1 MSFVLTAL
9 GWLGENFIGSLV
21 EKLADFTVQF
31 GAKEELQDHLIQ
43 LKTSLH
49 QIQFTISRAE
59 NIWIQDEDLRG
70 RFSELLIQ
78 LKDGAYDADDLLD
91 EFHFRAL
98 QQQAE
103 QRGDKA
109 SHQSSSSSSSLP
121 SRKKR
126 RLSSLGVAIGF
137 FGRENDDDDVNRV
150 REIQGRLGRI
160 ADAFQNVMA
169 SLDAYGRRI
178 KQLETSEVRRTSSVP
193 IATQMFGRDKELKEL
208 IELLLQSPHGSPP
221 SCNHSVSVLAIVG
234 IGGVGKTTLS
244 QIACIH
250 ESMEKYFKHKIWV
263 DVSDGFSVER
273 ITKEIIE
280 SATQSKCDSMNFDTL
295 QKNLKQLTS
304 DRFLLVL
311 DDVRNAEK
319 HKWESLCAPLRWGA
333 AGSKILVTTRSTKI
347 ADIVGH
353 GQPIHLKCL
362 DEESYW
368 AFFRKCAF
376 GSQNPGDHPQL
387 EAIAK
392 KIVRKLGGL
401 PLAARTLGAL
411 LSVRMDEQHWRSI
424 MECEIW
430 ELPQEED
437 DVLPVL
443 RISYQHLP
451 AHLKRC
457 FAFCSLFPRDYR
469 FNEDRLI
476 QIWMAEGFIGPP
488 GNMRMEDLGRHY
500 FQELVSRSFFQKSQ
514 NPHWSYY
521 EMHDLIHDLARL
533 ISAGESSRLHSDD
546 SREFSCTLRHLSLFA
561 KDVEPERLMEVPDP
575 SKFKLR
581 TLMLSSERRVKSYSL
596 PLHLLERLKNIRVLI
611 LQNCGM
617 KKLPETIDD
626 LVHLRYLDISEN
638 TSIQRLPESLCDLH
652 NLQTLILQG
661 CQLQSFPQ
669 GMSKLMKLRKIHA
682 EDEIISKINEVGK
695 LTSLQELTAFGVLKD
710 QGRQIAELSGL
721 TQLHGTLRI
730 RNLEN
735 VGSKEEARKAGLN
748 SKAYLVAL
756 ELEWVSDQHSNLQN
770 SQLLVS
776 EEVLEGLQP
785 HQALKSLVIRGYNGA
800 RSPSW
805 LEAKLLP
812 NLEMLTLRNCKR
824 WNDFSCIG
832 PIPRLKVLRMKGLSA
847 AKVTGHGFFGA
858 TEQGK
863 CFPML
868 EELVIGDMAALEELS
883 WNDGRVLFP
892 CLSKLEIQECPKLQR
907 LSPLPP
913 SLTKLELGQ
922 VGLTEFTGLW
932 EGIDGSSMVSERNL
946 RNIKTIDIWGCEE
959 LVSLPVKRFREL
971 TSLENLSI
979 QSCLVLMSTTRDE
992 DIELLLPP
1000 SVKQLDLI
1008 DCGDL
1013 GKSLPA
1019 CLHNLASLTE
1029 LEIRG
1034 CPYLMSLPKE
1044 QMLHLKQLKC
1054 LSIKHCDE
1062 LTSVEGLRVLNSLR
1076 FLTIFRC
1083 PKLLVNEGDRQ
1094 GEVLPLEQLEVDDTA
1109 LLKLW
1114 PIRDALPS
1122 LRRLAIISSPQTAMF
1137 DGEEQELLRSLTA
1150 VRSLQFSCC
1159 RNLQTL
1165 PTELHAIPFL
1175 WTLWIEECPEIRSL
1189 PEKGLPSSL
1198 AYLQVDDCHPML
1210 AEQVEKQVAE
1220 MKSSGRWW

>member
-9 GWLGENFIGSLV
+9 GWLGEHFIGSLV

-31 GAKEELQDHLIQ
+31 GPEEGLQDDLIK

-49 QIQFTISRAE
+49 QIQFIIIQAE
-59 NIWIQDEDLRG
+59 NIWIQDQELRG
-70 RFSELLIQ
+70 RFNELLIQ
-78 LKDGAYDADDLLD
+78 LKDEAYDADHLLD
-91 EFHFRAL
+91 EFHFRVL

-109 SHQSSSSSSSLP
+109 SHQSSSSSLP
-121 SRKKR
+121 PKKKR
-126 RLSSLGVAIGF
+126 RLSLLGGVTIGF
-137 FGRENDDDDVNRV
+137 FGGENNDDDVNRV
-150 REIQGRLGRI
+150 REIQGRLDRL
-160 ADAFQNVMA
+160 ADAFQIVMA
-169 SLDAYGRRI
+169 SLDADGRRI
-178 KQLETSEVRRTSSVP
+178 KQLETSETRRTTSVP

-208 IELLLQSPHGSPP
+208 VELLLQSPHGSPAT
-221 SCNHSVSVLAIVG
+221 NHSVSVLAIVG

-244 QIACIH
+244 QLACFH
-250 ESMEKYFKHKIWV
+250 ESMEKYFRHMIWV
-263 DVSDGFSVER
+263 CVSGDFSVER
-273 ITKEIIE
+273 ITKEIVE
-280 SATQSKCDSMNFDTL
+280 SATQRKCDSMNFDTL
-295 QKNLKQLTS
+295 QKNLKRLTS

-353 GQPIHLKCL
+353 EQPIHLKCL
-362 DEESYW
+362 DEESCW
-368 AFFRKCAF
+368 EFFKKCAF

-430 ELPQEED
+430 ELPQDED

-443 RISYQHLP
+443 QISYQYLP

-457 FAFCSLFPRDYR
+457 FAFCSLFPKDYR

-476 QIWMAEGFIGPP
+476 QIWMAEGFIEPP
-488 GNMRMEDLGRHY
+488 GNMRMEDLGRNY

-533 ISAGESSRLHSDD
+533 ISAGESSRLRNDN
-546 SREFSCTLRHLSLFA
+546 SREFCSTLRHLSVFA
-561 KDVEPERLMEVPDP
+561 KDVESERLMEFPYP
-575 SKFKLR
+575 YKLR
-581 TLMLSSERRVKSYSL
+581 TLMLSSERRVKSCLL
-596 PLHLLERLKNIRVLI
+596 PLHLLERLKNIRVLT

-626 LVHLRYLDISEN
+626 LIHLRYLDISDN

-669 GMSKLMKLRKIHA
+669 GMSKLIKLRKIHA

-695 LTSLQELTAFGVLKD
+695 LTSLQELTAFSVLKD
-710 QGRQIAELSGL
+710 QGHQIAQLSGL

-748 SKAYLVAL
+748 NKAYLVEL

-770 SQLLVS
+770 NQLLVS
-776 EEVLEGLQP
+776 EEILEGLQP
-785 HQALKSLVIRGYNGA
+785 HQALKRLVIRGYNGA

-812 NLEMLTLRNCKR
+812 NLEILTLQNCKR

-832 PIPRLKVLRMKGLSA
+832 PIPRLKVLLMEGMSA
-847 AKVTGHGFFGA
+847 EKVTGHDFFGA

-868 EELVIGDMAALEELS
+868 EEIVFGDMAALEEFS
-883 WNDGRVLFP
+883 WNDGGALFP

-913 SLTKLELGQ
+913 SLTKLQLGQ

-932 EGIDGSSMVSERNL
+932 EGIDGSSMIPESNL

-979 QSCLVLMSTTRDE
+979 QSCPVLMSMTRDE

-1019 CLHNLASLTE
+1019 CLHNLTSLTE
-1029 LEIRG
+1029 LEIGR
-1034 CPYLMSLPKE
+1034 CPYLMSLPRE
-1044 QMLHLKQLKC
+1044 QMLHLKQLEW

-1083 PKLLVNEGDRQ
+1083 PKLLVNERDRQ

-1114 PIRDALPS
+1114 PIRDALQS
-1122 LRRLAIISSPQTAMF
+1122 VRHLAIKSSPQTAMF
-1137 DGEEQELLRSLTA
+1137 DGEEQELLRSLTG
-1150 VRSLQFSCC
+1150 VRNLQFSGCG
-1159 RNLQTL
+1159 NLQTL
-1165 PTELHAIPFL
+1165 PTELHAIRFL
-1175 WTLWIEECPEIRSL
+1175 RTLWIEECPEIRSL
-1189 PEKGLPSSL
+1189 PEKGLPTSL
-1198 AYLQVDDCHPML
+1198 TYLQFDDCHPML
-1210 AEQVEKQVAE
+1210 MEQLEKQVAE